1 MLNTKQRAS
10 TIKQSGF
17 TLLEVL
23 LVVAIISILA
33 AIVIIA
39 INPTKQLGD
48 TRNAQRAN
56 DVTTILDAVY
66 QYAIDNNSGIPA
78 SITNTP
84 TEVCIT
90 TGVPCTG
97 LADLGVIISSSKY
110 LVAIPTDP
118 QCTTVCTVN
127 GSGYTIV
134 KNASNRVTVA
144 APAAESGKTIAVT
157 R

>member
-1 MLNTKQRAS
+1 MLNIKQRAA
-10 TIKQSGF
+10 TTKQSGF

-48 TRNAQRAN
+48 TRNAQRSN
-56 DVTTILDAVY
+56 DVTTVLDAVY
-66 QYAIDNNSGIPA
+66 QYAIDNNAGIPA
-78 SITNTP
+78 SITSTP
-84 TEVCIT
+84 TEICVT
-90 TGVPCTG
+90 TGVACTG
-97 LADLGVIISSSKY
+97 LVDLGVVTSSSKY
-110 LVAIPTDP
+110 LVAIPSDP
-118 QCTTVCTVN
+118 QCNTVCTVN

-134 KNASNRVTVA
+134 KNTDNRVTVA